1 MWNGTVDVTKAGGD
15 QRLDRDVRLTIADL
29 PAAMYRI
36 RHRRLDEQHS
46 NINATWSRIADGR
59 PWPDDGSWRT
69 LIAENHLAD
78 LVPPSD
84 VRPHGGT
91 IDLRFRLADARR
103 QPDRARPCLT
113 SALAS
118 QSEDLEELVRAGLAG

>member
-1 MWNGTVDVTKAGGD
+1 MVDAVASADPNGTLAIVVWNGTVDVTKAGGD

-91 IDLRFRLADARR
+91 IDLRFALPMPAVSLIELAPA
-103 QPDRARPCLT
+103 
-113 SALAS
+113 
-118 QSEDLEELVRAGLAG
+118 

>member
-1 MWNGTVDVTKAGGD
+1 MWNGTVDVTKAAGD
-15 QRLDRDVRLTIADL
+15 QLLDRDVTLDRRR
-29 PAAMYRI
+29 PAGGDRTA
-36 RHRRLDEQHS
+36 S
-46 NINATWSRIADGR
+46 ATAASTSSTPTSTPRGARIADGR

-91 IDLRFRLADARR
+91 IDLRFALPMPAVSLIELAPA
-103 QPDRARPCLT
+103 
-113 SALAS
+113 
-118 QSEDLEELVRAGLAG
+118 